1 MPDTVE
7 ICTILVVEDD
17 TLVRMHGVD
26 IFVEAGFEVMEAA
39 DADEAMTILCEHDHV
54 HLLFSDVDMPG
65 SMDGLELA
73 HLVHARWPH
82 IRLLM
87 TSGHHHLEL
96 SQLPVTGMF
105 VRKPWAQANLV
116 ERVRE
121 LLAA

>member
-1 MPDTVE
+1 MHDTIE
-7 ICTILVVEDD
+7 LCTILVVEDD
-17 TLVRMHGVD
+17 ALVRMHGVD
-26 IFVEAGFEVMEAA
+26 IFVDAGFEVMEAA
-39 DADEAMTILCEHDHV
+39 DADEAIAILSKHDHV

-73 HLVHARWPH
+73 HLVYARWPH

-87 TSGHHHLEL
+87 TSGHHHLGL
-96 SQLPVTGMF
+96 SQLPTSGMF
-105 VRKPWAQANLV
+105 VRKPWAKANLV